1 MAYISKAEVQAKS
14 LKLKEIN
21 KKYGVKA
28 TFSGS
33 NSSTLT
39 LTISSGKIDF
49 LANYSY
55 HSQSVYGV
63 PYAVVVGAIKSKHLQ
78 VNHYYLNRSFS
89 FEALEY
95 LEEVY
100 ALMKEGH
107 YDRSDAMTDYFDCS
121 WYNSINIGRWNR
133 GYEVT
138 K

>member
-1 MAYISKAEVQAKS
+1 MAYITKEEVKAKS
-14 LKLKEIN
+14 IKLKEIN
-21 KKYGVKA
+21 KKYGIKA

-49 LANYSY
+49 IANYSW
-55 HSQSVYGV
+55 HVQSVYGV
-63 PYAVVVGAIKSKHLQ
+63 PSACVAGVIKSKHLQ
-78 VNHYYLNRSFS
+78 VNHYHLNRSFS

-100 ALMKEGH
+100 ELMKEGH
-107 YDRSDAMTDYFDCS
+107 YDRSDVQTDYFECS